1 MTGGPSSAPAA
12 RERRWAVIA
21 PDGRHVWLGRHSD
34 PSPEEL
40 AQAESGLR
48 AQGLGGW
55 LAVVAGNYWSRRT
68 KLDVLEVRALAEPNG
83 SFETAVAEFRAARE
97 RKLAELA

>member
-1 MTGGPSSAPAA
+1 MTRGPISAPAA
-12 RERRWAVIA
+12 RERRWAIIA

-40 AQAESGLR
+40 AEAENGLR

-55 LAVVAGNYWSRRT
+55 LAAVAGDYWSRRT
-68 KLDVLEVRALAEPNG
+68 RLDVLEVRALAEPTG
-83 SFETAVAEFRAARE
+83 SFESAVAAFRAARDK
-97 RKLAELA
+97 KLNELA